1 MLYQIKETILPINHN
16 YPKKVSV
23 AIVGLGIVGNAV
35 AQAYAHHKETH
46 VYRIDKDTKKGPD
59 SYEDARLADG
69 IFICVPSPSGHDGR
83 YDISALESVL
93 DKLEGYQG
101 VIISKVTATPDV
113 YRELGKRY
121 PNLVHCP
128 EFLTAANPVIDYT
141 NSKFM
146 ILGGNVLAYIR
157 EAERIIRWGGHD
169 NIKFVHS
176 SIDEAAMTKLLI
188 NSYLATKVVFMNE
201 IFQLCQ
207 RNNID
212 YEVVSEMARLDPR
225 IGNSHMMVPGPDG
238 AYGFGGMCFPKDTS
252 ALSKYGEDTG
262 ADLSLLDTAIK
273 KNTALRLKN
282 LP

>member
-1 MLYQIKETILPINHN
+1 MPINHN
-16 YPKKVSV
+16 TSKKVSV
-23 AIVGLGIVGNAV
+23 AIIGLGVVGNAV
-35 AQAYAHHKETH
+35 AHAYAHHKETH

-69 IFICVPSPSGHDGR
+69 IFVCVPSPNDSNGR
-83 YDISALESVL
+83 YDTSALESVL
-93 DKLEGYQG
+93 ESLEGYQG
-101 VIISKVTATPDV
+101 VIISKVTATPDI
-113 YRELGKRY
+113 YRDLGRKY

-128 EFLTAANPVIDYT
+128 EFLTAANPVYDYAT
-141 NSKFM
+141 SKFM
-146 ILGGNVLAYIR
+146 ILGGNVPAYIR

-169 NIKFVHS
+169 NIKFVHAG
-176 SIDEAAMTKLLI
+176 IDEAAMTKLLI

-201 IFQLCQ
+201 IFKLCQ
-207 RNNID
+207 LNDID
-212 YEVVSEMARLDPR
+212 YEVITDLARLDAR